1 VLGDDVVA
9 EEPRLLG
16 TGVGDQRLVRR
27 QFQLELVAQEPGEAL
42 LDFLRFGLRT
52 GEPEE
57 MVIGLC
63 GLPDYAAHP
72 VVALVA
78 ALNHAGRRHNRRA
91 GQRALR

>member
-1 VLGDDVVA
+1 VLGDDVVT

-27 QFQLELVAQEPGEAL
+27 QFQLELVAQEPGETL
-42 LDFLRFGLRT
+42 LDFLGLGLGT

-63 GLPDYAAHP
+63 RSLDYAG
-72 VVALVA
+72 VE
-78 ALNHAGRRHNRRA
+78 
-91 GQRALR
+91 